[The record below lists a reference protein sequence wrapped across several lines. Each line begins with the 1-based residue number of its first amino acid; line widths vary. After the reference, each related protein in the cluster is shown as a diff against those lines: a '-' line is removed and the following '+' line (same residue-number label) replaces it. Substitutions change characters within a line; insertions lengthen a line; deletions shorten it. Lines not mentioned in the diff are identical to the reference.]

1 MYSNRNRTISDD
13 YYVERKDSV
22 DSESYSVLSSRHNS
36 IAEPDFS
43 DTNFTPIIRRN
54 YSSFGSLESLTS
66 NSSVNTSN
74 STVVMTMTRPPPIDR
89 SPRDRP
95 PIDRSPVLRRT
106 RHSREREQELATR
119 DKTPTPTK
127 FLHQIEENKKMVQ
140 DMIRDCKSNKK

>member
-1 MYSNRNRTISDD
+1 MYSNLNRTISDD
-13 YYVERKDSV
+13 YYVERKYSV

-36 IAEPDFS
+36 FAEPDFS
-43 DTNFTPIIRRN
+43 DTNFTPIVKRN

-89 SPRDRP
+89 SP
-95 PIDRSPVLRRT
+95 VLRRT
-106 RHSREREQELATR
+106 RHSREREQELETR

-127 FLHQIEENKKMVQ
+127 FLYQIEENKKMVQ
-140 DMIRDCKSNKK
+140 DFLRDCKSNKK

>member
-89 SPRDRP
+89 SP
-95 PIDRSPVLRRT
+95 VLRRT

-127 FLHQIEENKKMVQ
+127 FMHQIEENKKMVQ
-140 DMIRDCKSNKK
+140 DFLRDCKSNKK

>member
-43 DTNFTPIIRRN
+43 DTNFTPIVKRN

-89 SPRDRP
+89 SP
-95 PIDRSPVLRRT
+95 VLRRT

-127 FLHQIEENKKMVQ
+127 FMHQIEENKKMVQ
-140 DMIRDCKSNKK
+140 DFLRDCKSNKK